1 MTTDTSYGWPDS
13 ALARYGETMTVH
25 EVAAALAST
34 PKAIR
39 ALINHPA
46 EKHRLPAS
54 KLGRS
59 WVVGRTDLRAYLLE
73 HRNIRGNR

>member
-1 MTTDTSYGWPDS
+1 VTSDLPLNWPDT
-13 ALARYGETMTVH
+13 ALAEYGETMTVH
-25 EVAAALAST
+25 EVASSLVST

-46 EKHRLPAS
+46 RSHRLPAS
-54 KLGRS
+54 KVGRG

-73 HRNIRGNR
+73 HRNVRSNR